1 MEIVG
6 GVDTHSAVHC
16 VAAMDGTGRLL
27 ATAEFPAQER
37 GYRDLVAWLRGH
49 GTVRTVGV
57 EGTGAYGAGLAR
69 YLMQQGMTVMEVPR
83 PDRRLR
89 RSRGKSDPIDAEAAA
104 RSVVAGTATILPK
117 IADGPIEALR
127 LLRVARQGA
136 VKART
141 AAANTL
147 RGLLVTAPE
156 ALRSQLPRTGS
167 AATLA
172 RTCRRLRPRGND
184 FSDPTQAAKLALFSV
199 ASRVSALED
208 EVRLLDHRIADIV
221 RAAAPATEA
230 LFAFGPQTAGALLV
244 AVGDNPDRLR
254 SERALARL
262 CGAAPIPASSGKT
275 TRHRL
280 HRGGDRSADRALHTV
295 VIVRLRYCPRTRSY
309 VARRTAEGLS
319 KREIIRC
326 LKRYLVRE
334 VFSPEGVDSVGWEGW
349 GQVAEVPR

>member
-16 VAAMDGTGRLL
+16 VAAMDKTGRLL
-27 ATAEFPAQER
+27 ATAEFPAQEH
-37 GYRDLVAWLRGH
+37 GYRELVGWLRGH
-49 GTVRTVGV
+49 GNVQTVGV

-69 YLMQQGMTVMEVPR
+69 YLLRQGLPVMEVPR

-104 RSVVAGTATILPK
+104 RSVVSGTATILPK

-167 AATLA
+167 ATAIA
-172 RTCRRLRPRGND
+172 NKCRRLRPRGD
-184 FSDPTQAAKLALFSV
+184 DLADPTQAAKLALLSV
-199 ASRVSALED
+199 AGRVAALDE
-208 EVRLLDHRIADIV
+208 EVRLLDRRIADIV
-221 RAAAPATEA
+221 QVAAPATAA
-230 LFAFGPQTAGALLV
+230 LFAVGPETASALLV
-244 AVGDNPDRLR
+244 AIGDNPDRLR

-280 HRGGDRSADRALHTV
+280 HRGGDRSANRALHTV
-295 VIVRLRYCPRTRSY
+295 VIVRMRYCPRTRAY
-309 VARRTAEGLS
+309 VARRTADGLS
-319 KREIIRC
+319 KREVIRC

-334 VFSPEGVDSVGWEGW
+334 VFGALRADYASV
-349 GQVAEVPR
+349 RRLDNL